1 MWTPQGFHNR
11 IKLRVVMKKYG
22 ISIWYFKSR
31 LELLRS
37 FLDAFV
43 GHKRLFDQGILHRDI
58 SVQNILVAVRT
69 ENGISTVPSTPL
81 TGTRLYQSISVLRG
95 SDIKPPPPQ
104 DYTDDLEA
112 FFYVLCHIVFFF
124 DEEFT
129 ILASLKVGFMLGPL
143 PLKELPPYWGAPFKT
158 LLRTFQKVVVKILER
173 KADIRESGQTNDEQ
187 KRQAY
192 TELAGDV
199 DGYYEE
205 VKDALS
211 RTIAQL
217 EEEGLGTEET
227 RLQPSSRRATSPS
240 SGTTAPAAPLNPV
253 GGTADIIPLSHTEAI
268 LPPCKKR
275 PSERVRRRWQAQQAT
290 TRRYS

>member
-1 MWTPQGFHNR
+1 
-11 IKLRVVMKKYG
+11 
-22 ISIWYFKSR
+22 
-31 LELLRS
+31 
-37 FLDAFV
+37 
-43 GHKRLFDQGILHRDI
+43 
-58 SVQNILVAVRT
+58 
-69 ENGISTVPSTPL
+69 
-81 TGTRLYQSISVLRG
+81 
-95 SDIKPPPPQ
+95 
-104 DYTDDLEA
+104 
-112 FFYVLCHIVFFF
+112 
-124 DEEFT
+124 
-129 ILASLKVGFMLGPL
+129 MLGPL
-143 PLKELPPYWGAPFKT
+143 PLKELPPNWGAPFKT

-275 PSERVRRRWQAQQAT
+275 PSERVEEDGKPNKRPRADIPKSSGST
-290 TRRYS
+290 TSSVAKREGEGNDV